1 MDVQLGSFL
10 AAPRGNWLFL
20 TGTISSFEAM
30 GRSKLL
36 LLLALCILNSSQ
48 ATDFKYMGSSL
59 SLEVSTGKAIPE
71 LIVYYRSLALSP
83 CPPVT
88 QGMCQVLNCT
98 SVAQQSSTEYSGWCH
113 NHGQAV
119 IPMSNSSTLQI
130 RPTGCCWLPA
140 DGLKFSLPMSVELG
154 IRSDTQNPNHLPQA
168 GISQPIRVPQNCLT
182 VYNLNVFDPDKDVV
196 RCRFG
201 NQNEGECTNC
211 SQYSFLQLDE
221 VNCVLNYTGSEHK
234 GIYIVEL
241 IIEDFPV
248 VDIVLSSNYGNRT
261 IPAYSPSFGTS
272 ARLSA
277 TPLQFTITVDE
288 AALECNPG
296 LIRPAFVA
304 PTPPSMHIFPL
315 MPYDGVSFT
324 ISAVTSQTRI
334 SNFTILGPPGLQ
346 NSLLWF
352 NKRQDFDI
360 TSANVSWTRIT
371 VYQPI
376 YISVCFSANID
387 RFQSVPWCIWIQ
399 QIPAA
404 APPPGSAIQCLET
417 EMKFILARTTLPNIY
432 EHDLQLNDPSC
443 NITGNATHFLLD
455 IPLLGCGTKIQVED
469 AYFVFINTLMT
480 RTLYG
485 VITRLPTLRLP
496 ITCHYQSMD
505 HVGNNMTVSTYV
517 SDKAF
522 GNFSIH
528 IEFKQ
533 SSLSRSR
540 TGLIQSPLRVASNE
554 ILYLYVFAN
563 TPVPKVDLIVQSCW
577 TSQDNNATTG
587 TTFIKQGCVNEGIVQ
602 LVSDESLEKIYKIN
616 LGAILNSVSEVYV
629 QCIVQLCI
637 NIDSTT
643 NCSSGC
649 LSSRTVQYNP
659 MSREYHVSSGLI
671 SLVQSSTVGAT
682 TSLVSSPSTQL
693 AASYVAIITGTV
705 IGCTVT
711 LVVAL
716 LVMKS
721 FQGVTNRRIH
731 HLVRDHFSSSGS
743 WKPQQFTNI

>member
-1 MDVQLGSFL
+1 MNIAMNVLLDSLL
-10 AAPRGNWLFL
+10 AAPRGNWLFI
-20 TGTISSFEAM
+20 TGTISSSEAVGKSM
-30 GRSKLL
+30 LL
-36 LLLALCILNSSQ
+36 LLLALSILNSSQ

-59 SLEVSTGKAIPE
+59 SLEIPTGKAIPE

-98 SVAQQSSTEYSGWCH
+98 SVAQQSSTKYSGWCL
-113 NHGQAV
+113 NQGQAV

-130 RPTGCCWLPA
+130 R
-140 DGLKFSLPMSVELG
+140 
-154 IRSDTQNPNHLPQA
+154 
-168 GISQPIRVPQNCLT
+168 
-182 VYNLNVFDPDKDVV
+182 
-196 RCRFG
+196 
-201 NQNEGECTNC
+201 
-211 SQYSFLQLDE
+211 
-221 VNCVLNYTGSEHK
+221 
-234 GIYIVEL
+234 
-241 IIEDFPV
+241 
-248 VDIVLSSNYGNRT
+248 
-261 IPAYSPSFGTS
+261 
-272 ARLSA
+272 
-277 TPLQFTITVDE
+277 
-288 AALECNPG
+288 
-296 LIRPAFVA
+296 
-304 PTPPSMHIFPL
+304 
-315 MPYDGVSFT
+315 
-324 ISAVTSQTRI
+324 I

-346 NSLLWF
+346 NSSLWF
-352 NKRQDFDI
+352 DKRQDFDV

-376 YISVCFSANID
+376 YISVCFSATID
-387 RFQSVPWCIWIQ
+387 RFQLVPRCIWIQ
-399 QIPAA
+399 QIPSG

-417 EMKFILARTTLPNIY
+417 EMKFILARTTLPNIH

-443 NITGNATHFLLD
+443 SIIGNATHFLLD

-496 ITCHYQSMD
+496 IACHYQSMGN
-505 HVGNNMTVSTYV
+505 VGNNMNVSTFI

-528 IEFKQ
+528 VEFKH
-533 SSLSRSR
+533 SSLSRSS

-577 TSQDNNATTG
+577 TSEVNNATTG
-587 TTFIKQGCVNEGIVQ
+587 NTFIKQGCVQEGIVQ

-616 LGAILNSVSEVYV
+616 LGAILNLVSEVYV
-629 QCIVQLCI
+629 QCIVQLCL
-637 NIDSTT
+637 NIDSTM

-649 LSSRTVQYNP
+649 LSNNTVQFNP

-671 SLVQSSTVGAT
+671 SLIQSSTIGAT
-682 TSLVSSPSTQL
+682 TTLLSSPPTQRQL
-693 AASYVAIITGTV
+693 AASYVAIIIGTV

-721 FQGVTNRRIH
+721 FQGVTYRRIH
-731 HLVRDHFSSSGS
+731 HLVRDRFSSSGS
-743 WKPQQFTNI
+743 WSPQQFTNI